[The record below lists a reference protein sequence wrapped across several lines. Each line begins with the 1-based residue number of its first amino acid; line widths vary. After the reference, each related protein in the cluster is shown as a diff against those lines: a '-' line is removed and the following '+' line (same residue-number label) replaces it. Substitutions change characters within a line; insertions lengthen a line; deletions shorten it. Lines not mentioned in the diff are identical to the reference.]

1 MSDSE
6 ARLQRVIEHAPIVL
20 WAVDEKGLVTLS
32 EGKGLATL
40 GLKPGEVVGRSV
52 FEMYADVPGVL
63 AHLKRCLA
71 GEEFTGI
78 VQVGPHWFETHYTP
92 IRDATQRVVGLLAV
106 SLDVSERQKG
116 EAEREQLHQQL
127 LQRQKLESL
136 GLLAG
141 GIAHD
146 FNNLL
151 TAILGSTSAALH
163 SLAPEHPAHHDLDN
177 VTRAARRAANL
188 TRQLLAYSG
197 KGHFDIRRVDLSRH
211 TRELTTLLE
220 TTIPKLVQLRMELGD
235 GLPPIEADVGQLQQV
250 LMNLVLN
257 AAEAIGEERGTV
269 LVTTGVADVDHGYAG
284 TLWAQAPI
292 DPGRYVFLEVHD
304 TGCGMD
310 DATQAKIFDPFFST
324 KFTGRGLGLAAVL
337 GIVRTHRGALK
348 VYSTP
353 GKGTTFKV
361 LFPAVEGTA
370 TSSQTAVPVTR
381 IFEGHVLVVDDDPGV
396 RNATK
401 SMLELLGFTV
411 DTAVHGRDGVD
422 RVRAEPGRYGLV
434 LLDMTMPEMSGEEA
448 FREIRMLAPAAR
460 VILMSGYNEI
470 EATRRFTT
478 KGLAGFLQKPF
489 SVADLSRKVAEALP
503 APS

>member
-1 MSDSE
+1 MSESE
-6 ARLQRVIEHAPIVL
+6 TRLRRVIEHAPIVL
-20 WAVDEKGLVTLS
+20 WAVDEKGTITLS
-32 EGKGLATL
+32 EGKGLSAL
-40 GLKPGEVVGRSV
+40 GLQPGETVGRSA
-52 FEMYADVPGVL
+52 FELYAGLPAVVSCLERG
-63 AHLKRCLA
+63 LA
-71 GEEFTGI
+71 GEEFTATLE
-78 VQVGPHWFETHYTP
+78 VGPTWLETHHTP
-92 IRDATQRVVGLLAV
+92 IRDAAGKIVGLLGI
-106 SLDVSERQKG
+106 SLDVGARIQ
-116 EAEREQLHQQL
+116 AEREGEQLHQQL

-163 SLAPEHPAHHDLDN
+163 SLAAEHPAHHDLDN

-197 KGHFDIRRVDLSRH
+197 KGHFDVRRVDLTRH

-220 TTIPKLVQLRMELGD
+220 TTIPKLVQLRMELAE

-257 AAEAIGEERGTV
+257 AAEAIGDERGTV
-269 LVTTGVADVDHGYAG
+269 LVTTGLLDVDRHYAA

-292 DPGRYVFLEVHD
+292 EPGSYVYLEVHD
-304 TGCGMD
+304 TGGGMD
-310 DATQAKIFDPFFST
+310 EATQARIFDPFFST
-324 KFTGRGLGLAAVL
+324 KFTGRGLGLAAVQ
-337 GIVRTHRGALK
+337 GIVRAHRGALK
-348 VYSTP
+348 VYSTV

-361 LFPAVEGTA
+361 LFPAAEGTA
-370 TSSQTAVPVTR
+370 TSSQNAMAAVQA
-381 IFEGHVLVVDDDPGV
+381 FDGNALVVDDDPGV
-396 RNATK
+396 RNATR

-411 DTAVHGRDGVD
+411 DVAVHGRDGVD
-422 RVRAEPGRYGLV
+422 RVRADPARYAIV
-434 LLDMTMPEMSGEEA
+434 LLDMTMPEMSGEDA
-448 FREIRMLAPAAR
+448 FREIRTLVPGAR

-489 SVADLSRKVAEALP
+489 SLADLSRKLAEAVP
-503 APS
+503 PR

>member
-1 MSDSE
+1 MSESE
-6 ARLQRVIEHAPIVL
+6 TRLRRVIEHAPIVL
-20 WAVDEKGLVTLS
+20 WAVDEKGVFTLS
-32 EGKGLATL
+32 EGRGLATL
-40 GLKPGEVVGRSV
+40 GLQPGEVVGRSA
-52 FEMYADVPGVL
+52 FEVYAAFPGFVAGVQRGL
-63 AHLKRCLA
+63 R
-71 GEEFTGI
+71 GEEFTDTLEMSTYL
-78 VQVGPHWFETHYTP
+78 FETHCIP
-92 IRDATQRVVGLLAV
+92 IRDGEQKVVGLLGI
-106 SLDVSERQKG
+106 SLDVTGRRHAER
-116 EAEREQLHQQL
+116 EREQLHQQL

-163 SLAPEHPAHHDLDN
+163 SLSTEHPARHDLDN
-177 VTRAARRAANL
+177 VTMAARRAANL

-220 TTIPKLVQLRMELGD
+220 TTIPKLVQLRMELAKD
-235 GLPPIEADVGQLQQV
+235 LPPIEADVGQLQQV

-269 LVTTGVADVDHGYAG
+269 LVTTGVIDVDQSYAG
-284 TLWAQAPI
+284 SLWGQAPI
-292 DPGRYVFLEVHD
+292 EPGRHVFLEVHD

-310 DATQAKIFDPFFST
+310 EATQAKIFDPFFST

-348 VYSTP
+348 VYSSL

-361 LFPAVEGTA
+361 LFPAVEGAA
-370 TSSQTAVPVTR
+370 TSSQTSLPAMQVY
-381 IFEGHVLVVDDDPGV
+381 EGNVLVVDDDPGV

-411 DTAVHGRDGVD
+411 DVAVHGRDGVD
-422 RVRAEPGRYGLV
+422 RIRAAPTRFGLV

-448 FREIRMLAPAAR
+448 FREIRTLAPSAR

-489 SVADLSRKVAEALP
+489 SVADLSKKVAEAM
-503 APS
+503 PSG

>member
-1 MSDSE
+1 MSDS
-6 ARLQRVIEHAPIVL
+6 ATRLKRVIEHAPIVL
-20 WAVDEKGLVTLS
+20 WAVDAEGVFTLS
-32 EGKGLATL
+32 EGRGLATL
-40 GLKPGEVVGRSV
+40 GLRPGEVVGTSA
-52 FEMYADVPGVL
+52 FELYAAMPAIGL
-63 AHLKRCLA
+63 SLRRGLA
-71 GEEFTGI
+71 GEEFTDTLE
-78 VQVGPHWFETHYTP
+78 VGLNWFETHYTP
-92 IRDATQRVVGLLAV
+92 IRDAAERVVGLLGV
-106 SLDVSERQKG
+106 SLDVTGRQKAV
-116 EAEREQLHQQL
+116 AEREQLHQQL

-163 SLAPEHPAHHDLDN
+163 SLAAEHPAHHDLDN

-197 KGHFDIRRVDLSRH
+197 KGHFDIRLVDLSRH

-220 TTIPKLVQLRMELGD
+220 TTIPKLVQLRMELAND
-235 GLPPIEADVGQLQQV
+235 LPPIEADVGQLQQV

-257 AAEAIGEERGTV
+257 AAEAIGDERGTV
-269 LVTTGVADVDHGYAG
+269 LVTTGAVDVDHGYAG

-310 DATQAKIFDPFFST
+310 EATQAKIFDPFFST

-361 LFPAVEGTA
+361 LFPAVAGTA
-370 TSSQTAVPVTR
+370 TSSQTAVAVTR
-381 IFEGHVLVVDDDPGV
+381 VFEGNVLVVDDDPGV

-422 RVRAEPGRYGLV
+422 RVRADPGRYALV

-448 FREIRMLAPAAR
+448 FREIRTLAPSAR
-460 VILMSGYNEI
+460 VVLMSGYNEI

-489 SVADLSRKVAEALP
+489 SVADLSRKVGEALP
-503 APS
+503 PSS